1 MQTEFN
7 TQIVDRIVIWIVD
20 TTWTVDIPTTD
31 TPWDLDIAGTIWIKI
46 PQTSSIAP
54 IADIPKVPNITRTIK
69 VVCTGGITLTADTP
83 KAPYTTRTIKDFC
96 VVIQIVAEIVVVIV
110 GRLIAIQGCGPNARP
125 ESVDGK
131 EKRKSPSYSTDHLR
145 GLIIFQGI
153 CSHIL
158 RE

>member
-54 IADIPKVPNITRTIK
+54 IADIPRGLEIACAIK

-83 KAPYTTRTIKDFC
+83 KAPLVQELAPYNDTLVWFY
-96 VVIQIVAEIVVVIV
+96 VAIISS
-110 GRLIAIQGCGPNARP
+110 
-125 ESVDGK
+125 SVN
-131 EKRKSPSYSTDHLR
+131 
-145 GLIIFQGI
+145 
-153 CSHIL
+153 L
-158 RE
+158 RERSWCLHSTASRP

>member
-54 IADIPKVPNITRTIK
+54 IADIPKVPN
-69 VVCTGGITLTADTP
+69 
-83 KAPYTTRTIKDFC
+83 TTRTIKDFC
-96 VVIQIVAEIVVVIV
+96 VIIQIVAEIVVVIV

>member
-54 IADIPKVPNITRTIK
+54 IADIPKVPN
-69 VVCTGGITLTADTP
+69 
-83 KAPYTTRTIKDFC
+83 TTRTVKDFC
-96 VVIQIVAEIVVVIV
+96 VIIQIVAEIVVVIV